1 MKRVVLSVS
10 NDITNDQRLNRV
22 CQMLHQNNYDVFVIG
37 RKKQDSKSLKYR
49 YKTYRFSMLF
59 SKGFLFYASFNIKL
73 FFFLLFTKKDILY
86 ANDTDTLLANFFVSR
101 IQNKPLIFD
110 SHELF
115 SEVPEL
121 VNRPFQKKVWRKIE
135 DFIIPKLK
143 NIITVSPGIQ
153 RHYKTLYNVESTI
166 LKNVPITKEVIKKEL
181 KEIPKNKK
189 IIWYQGAVNLGRGLE
204 LLIKTIPLL
213 KNYVLIIAGNGDILD
228 QLEQKVLSDKLE
240 NKVFFLGKLDPKELK
255 QLTPNA
261 TIGVSLEED
270 LGLNYR
276 YALPNKVFDYIHAN
290 VPVITSSLP
299 NMSSLV
305 KQYKIGEI
313 LVERSSE
320 SLSKLILK
328 MEQKDYSSFLENAK
342 KELNWNREQINL
354 LKLLKAV

>member
-22 CQMLHQNNYDVFVIG
+22 CQTLHQNNYDVFVIG

-49 YKTYRFSMLF
+49 HKTYRFSMLF
-59 SKGFLFYASFNIKL
+59 SKGFLFYSSFNIKL

-143 NIITVSPGIQ
+143 NIITVSPGIR

-166 LKNVPITKEVIKKEL
+166 LKNVPITKEVRKKEL
-181 KEIPKNKK
+181 KEIPKNRK
-189 IIWYQGAVNLGRGLE
+189 IVWYQGAVNIGRGLE

-213 KNYVLIIAGNGDILD
+213 ENYVLIIAGNGDILD
-228 QLEQKVLSDKLE
+228 QLEQKVLSEKLE
-240 NKVFFLGKLDPKELK
+240 NKVFFLGKLDPEELK

-290 VPVITSSLP
+290 VPIITSSLP

-305 KQYKIGEI
+305 KQYKVGEI
-313 LVERSSE
+313 LVERSPE
-320 SLSKLILK
+320 NLAKLILE

>member
-22 CQMLHQNNYDVFVIG
+22 CQTLYQNNYDVFVIG
-37 RKKQDSKSLKYR
+37 RKKQDSKPLKYH

-153 RHYKTLYNVESTI
+153 RHYKTLYGVESSI
-166 LKNVPITKEVIKKEL
+166 LKNVPIKKEVRKKEL

-189 IIWYQGAVNLGRGLE
+189 IIWYQGAVNIGRGLE

-213 KNYVLIIAGNGDILD
+213 ENYVLIIVGNGDILD

-240 NKVFFLGKLDPKELK
+240 NKVFFLGKLDPEELK

-320 SLSKLILK
+320 NLAKLILE